1 MKFAKIFLLVFV
13 AMLIGACGSPE
24 KRAHKA
30 GAKASKAQEK
40 VHTER
45 LKLVEQ
51 YKTCVENAGE
61 DKAKVEACDSYL
73 KAADALK

>member
-13 AMLIGACGSPE
+13 ATLIGACGGTE
-24 KRAHKA
+24 RRAHKA
-30 GAKASKAQEK
+30 DAKASKAEEK

-51 YKTCVENAGE
+51 YNKCVEEAGG
-61 DKAKVEACDSYL
+61 DKVKVEACDSYL
-73 KAADALK
+73 RAAEALQ